1 MPEPR
6 LEEVFKLSGVPTFT
20 FVKPVEYMKLV
31 VALRTPGR
39 GVVIEGPS
47 GIGKTS
53 AVTRALE
60 ELGLASHTLKLSA
73 RKQEDREFIDCLPRE
88 DNAGTVIIDDFHRL
102 DESVRRALADFLKT
116 LADEERSDTKLIII
130 GINKAGDSL
139 ISFSRDLA
147 YRIDTIPFEANPDE
161 RVLELVEKGEAAL
174 KIKID
179 TSNSQLIAHEEAIFS
194 RFPRFFLLQNTRLA
208 WILLIEKTFLPFDH
222 RDGSSRGLNRRKVHV
237 WQGGQDSTHGKA
249 VPSSAARFVVQQQH
263 PSGCSS
269 G

>member
-179 TSNSQLIAHEEAIFS
+179 TRDEIVGAANGSFYIAQMLCHEMCLAAGITEAGVSATEVAVSFEGV
-194 RFPRFFLLQNTRLA
+194 RTRVMNNLTA
-208 WILLIEKTFLPFDH
+208 KFMDSLFDA
-222 RDGSSRGLNRRKVHV
+222 S
-237 WQGGQDSTHGKA
+237 
-249 VPSSAARFVVQQQH
+249 
-263 PSGCSS
+263 
-269 G
+269 